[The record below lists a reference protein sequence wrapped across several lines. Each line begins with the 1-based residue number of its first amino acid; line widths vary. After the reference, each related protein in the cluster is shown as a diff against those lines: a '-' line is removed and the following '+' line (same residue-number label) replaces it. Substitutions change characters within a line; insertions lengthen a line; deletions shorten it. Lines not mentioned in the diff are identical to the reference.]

1 VHTTPARRTARL
13 VVAAVFAAFVFAV
26 PNPMNTITNVS
37 AATPAPLF
45 SSTVKTSRDGS
56 LILLV
61 NAAGN
66 PEGGALG
73 GTKPLVTSFEVLVDG
88 KSLAVSSVEY
98 RASCPTSCY
107 IMELVMASPISGG
120 SSITVKY
127 TAPAADPDTT
137 NAAIQSPSGA
147 DALSFGPWSVVNQST
162 VAPDSSS
169 GDSSSDGSN
178 TGGSNTG
185 GSTSGGS
192 DAPRWD
198 IEPATES
205 EFDTNTVGYMPS
217 AIPGDI
223 IITNEFGFVIDKN
236 NGIKPKLRSKSYSG
250 RINMSISAKYKDG
263 ATRKD
268 YKCKYAPFG
277 ATKKSK
283 TVKWKWHT
291 PKKACVL
298 PAALVTSLQN
308 GTSTLKAKGKW
319 ARQWSATG
327 TKARPDKSKI
337 KPRKLKYTVRARP
350 TT

>member
-1 VHTTPARRTARL
+1 
-13 VVAAVFAAFVFAV
+13 
-26 PNPMNTITNVS
+26 
-37 AATPAPLF
+37 
-45 SSTVKTSRDGS
+45 
-56 LILLV
+56 
-61 NAAGN
+61 
-66 PEGGALG
+66 
-73 GTKPLVTSFEVLVDG
+73 
-88 KSLAVSSVEY
+88 
-98 RASCPTSCY
+98 
-107 IMELVMASPISGG
+107 
-120 SSITVKY
+120 
-127 TAPAADPDTT
+127 
-137 NAAIQSPSGA
+137 
-147 DALSFGPWSVVNQST
+147 
-162 VAPDSSS
+162 
-169 GDSSSDGSN
+169 
-178 TGGSNTG
+178 
-185 GSTSGGS
+185 
-192 DAPRWD
+192 
-198 IEPATES
+198 
-205 EFDTNTVGYMPS
+205 MPS
-217 AIPGDI
+217 AIPGGI
-223 IITNEFGFVIDKN
+223 IITNEFGFVINKN

-263 ATRKD
+263 ATRKN